1 MTLFGGFR
9 RLLYYI
15 QRVLLVFGMR
25 NKILLVQPQQGSSG
39 AFVRHIPL
47 GLLYTSASL
56 VKDGEPITIYACRLN
71 PRGWEE
77 DLRALID
84 SETLLVGIS
93 VLSGTP
99 VAEASKISSI
109 VKGVDPQVNVVYGG
123 PHATFN
129 PESILHNE
137 PHADYAVSGYGN
149 DSFHGLAQ
157 RLKSGE
163 QPTDVPGIVYRST
176 DGGIAANPKVEAF
189 ENIPYQDIPYDLID
203 NYDVYGHVG
212 HDSRIFSMYS
222 VLGCPYLCTFCSSPA
237 QYRDIY

>member
-1 MTLFGGFR
+1 MTLFGASR

-56 VKDGEPITIYACRLN
+56 VKDGEPITIYDCRLN

-99 VAEASKISSI
+99 VAEASRISSI
-109 VKGVDPQVNVVYGG
+109 V
-123 PHATFN
+123 
-129 PESILHNE
+129 
-137 PHADYAVSGYGN
+137 
-149 DSFHGLAQ
+149 
-157 RLKSGE
+157 
-163 QPTDVPGIVYRST
+163 
-176 DGGIAANPKVEAF
+176 
-189 ENIPYQDIPYDLID
+189 
-203 NYDVYGHVG
+203 
-212 HDSRIFSMYS
+212 
-222 VLGCPYLCTFCSSPA
+222 
-237 QYRDIY
+237 